1 MKVEFTLLAERQL
14 EDLYNYIADHSSEQI
29 AERYITRIVISC
41 ESLAEFPN
49 RGTRHD
55 DILPGLRTIG
65 FERRVT
71 VAFLVS
77 PHAVLIEGIFY
88 GGQDFAARFKS

>member
-14 EDLYNYIADHSSEQI
+14 ENLYNYIADHSSEQI
-29 AERYITRIVISC
+29 AERYITRIMISC
-41 ESLAEFPN
+41 EKLAEFPN

-55 DILPGLRTIG
+55 DILSGLRTVG

-71 VAFLVS
+71 IAFLVS
-77 PHAVLIEGIFY
+77 PDTVLIEGMFY
-88 GGQDFAARFKS
+88 GGQDFAARFRS